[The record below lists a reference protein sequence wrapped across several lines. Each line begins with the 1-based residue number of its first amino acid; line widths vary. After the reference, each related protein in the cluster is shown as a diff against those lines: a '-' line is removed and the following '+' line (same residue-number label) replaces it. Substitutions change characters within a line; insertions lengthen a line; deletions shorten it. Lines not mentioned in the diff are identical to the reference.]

1 MRERLAPFWRAGTRF
16 LLPLLLAAL
25 FAEGD
30 ARAVGGC
37 CTDAVPAPSD
47 FPFYAPPG
55 AGGPADVT
63 VGKNESIQSA
73 IERVR
78 TGGTVRIPA
87 GAYTGN
93 LVIGRSMRLVAE
105 RAGTATL
112 TATDPR
118 KACIRINAREGTVRV
133 FGLVVVA
140 QPNSEAPCIDA
151 AAQEFELS
159 GSAVIG
165 SPNADGVVVRS
176 RLSFIDLN
184 YIARAKAGVAVL
196 STGAGRHVVSRN
208 DFDDNVEGLVVSG
221 GADVLAVQNRIHR
234 NAGRGIVNINGGGAY
249 DQNLIDANGAGI
261 ELVYAAQGGV
271 PWASSWQASGAGA
284 PPAAGVL
291 LSAPLSAGAWSEAW
305 ATSAIREAVEGPR
318 ADSTGAASTL
328 FSGLSVEPGFSNNV
342 IVRNGGPGVI
352 AHGDLAAGSALAS
365 SLRASFTGNCIY
377 DNGAAQRGRKAQIVG
392 EDYIEL
398 VGRTNYLGGM
408 RRGGLSRS
416 ACADREATYGD
427 AVAFNLRGLMAWGER
442 WRELGLRRPPVW
454 LSAVP

>member
-1 MRERLAPFWRAGTRF
+1 MREWLAPMRRAGTRL
-16 LLPLLLAAL
+16 LLPLLLVVL
-25 FAEGD
+25 FSRGD

-37 CTDAVPAPSD
+37 CTDAVPAPPD

-55 AGGPADVT
+55 AGGPSDVT

-73 IERVR
+73 IGRVR
-78 TGGTVRIPA
+78 TGGTVRIPPGNYA
-87 GAYTGN
+87 GN
-93 LVIGRSMRLVAE
+93 LVIDRSMRLVAE

-118 KACIRINAREGTVRV
+118 KACVRINVREGSVRV
-133 FGLVVVA
+133 FGLVLVA
-140 QPNSEAPCIDA
+140 QPNSEAACIDA

-184 YIARAKAGVAVL
+184 YIARAKAAVAIL

-249 DQNLIDANGAGI
+249 DQNLVDGNGTGV
-261 ELVYAAQGGV
+261 ELVYAAHGGA
-271 PWASSWQASGAGA
+271 PLASSLQTSGAGA
-284 PPAAGVL
+284 LPSAGVA
-291 LSAPLSAGAWSEAW
+291 LSAPLGAGAWSEAW
-305 ATSAIREAVEGPR
+305 ATSAIREALEGPR
-318 ADSTGAASTL
+318 ADSGGAASTL

-352 AHGDLAAGSALAS
+352 AHGHPASSSALAS
-365 SLRASFTGNCIY
+365 SLRASFTGNCIF
-377 DNGAAQRGRKAQIVG
+377 DNGAAQGGRKAQIVG
-392 EDYIEL
+392 EAYIQL

-416 ACADREATYGD
+416 ACLDLEAAYGN
-427 AVAFNLRGLMAWGER
+427 AVAFNLRSLMAWGER
-442 WRELGLRRPPVW
+442 WQELGLRRPPLW
-454 LSAVP
+454 LSAGP